1 MKGSEI
7 IGHIPCKISAAC
19 YLFIQKGG
27 ILTYIITDSN
37 YQYSSDLPQGG
48 LQIPCKLVFESHDVE
63 LMAKVRKLLQSAPPI
78 YVQLE
83 QPVSK
88 RKLESLYK
96 AKAEPVKNKE
106 RKDDSQAI
114 QWFNNDVSQW
124 TVAVARDAAKE
135 IPWVK
140 PPFRRLVY
148 IEIPQATV
156 NYAWLHA

>member
-1 MKGSEI
+1 MLPFHTKVWD
-7 IGHIPCKISAAC
+7 P
-19 YLFIQKGG
+19 YLH
-27 ILTYIITDSN
+27 YSN
-37 YQYSSDLPQGG
+37 HQYSSDLLQGG

-63 LMAKVRKLLQSAPPI
+63 FMAKVRKHLQSAPPI

-83 QPVSK
+83 QPASK

-96 AKAEPVKNKE
+96 AKAEPVKKKE

-114 QWFNNDVSQW
+114 DLNNNDVSQS

-140 PPFRRLVY
+140 PPCRRFVY
-148 IEIPQATV
+148 RNNLSCCKMLGCMHV
-156 NYAWLHA
+156 